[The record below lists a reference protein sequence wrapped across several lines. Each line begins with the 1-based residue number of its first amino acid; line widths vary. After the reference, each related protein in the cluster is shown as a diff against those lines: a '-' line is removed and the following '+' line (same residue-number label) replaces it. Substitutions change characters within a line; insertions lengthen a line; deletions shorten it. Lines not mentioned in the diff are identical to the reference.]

1 MKYYKTLKTANLYSV
16 LIHICTHIPK
26 KGSVLIPLSWNQ
38 IYGAK
43 EFPGGPMDRTWAF
56 TQGANIPQVVQHSQ
70 KI

>member
-1 MKYYKTLKTANLYSV
+1 MQYYKTLKTANLYSV

-26 KGSVLIPLSWNQ
+26 KCRVLIPLLWNQ

-43 EFPGGPMDRTWAF
+43 EFLGGPMVRTWAF
-56 TQGANIPQVVQHSQ
+56 TQGTNIPQVVQHSQ

>member
-1 MKYYKTLKTANLYSV
+1 MKYYKTLKTANLCSV
-16 LIHICTHIPK
+16 LNHICTHIPK

-43 EFPGGPMDRTWAF
+43 EFPGGPTVRTWAF
-56 TQGANIPQVVQHSQ
+56 TQGTNIPQVVQHSQ